1 MAYIQR
7 SRPLKP
13 VEPKKE
19 PGYDSVSPA
28 EVARDYNSFYSYLDV
43 ARGLGEFGERDSP
56 ALRRDLKTTAYQRM
70 EGIAEKYPVDSV
82 LQNKLDE
89 AERVIWPHGRR

>member
-1 MAYIQR
+1 MAFAKKP
-7 SRPLKP
+7 RPLKP
-13 VEPKKE
+13 IQTKRE

-43 ARGLGEFGERDSP
+43 ARGLVGFGERDSP

-70 EGIAEKYPVDSV
+70 GGIAEKYPIDSV

-89 AERVIWPHGRR
+89 AEKAIWPCGRR